1 MMSEKDKHDQQ
12 LAIQQRDAEI
22 VRLDEQVVRLEGA
35 LAKYREMEV
44 AQRDTPVD
52 QIARKLHDPEY
63 TQLIKDTY
71 AKGCT
76 DNEFRLAME
85 TARHLR
91 LDPVAKQIYFIKR
104 GNNVA
109 VQVSID
115 GMRLVA
121 ERTGKYAG
129 QLAPQWCGL
138 DGKWVDVWLGNG
150 PPAASRIGVLRHDFA
165 QPLYTVARYQ
175 SYVQTSANGS
185 PNTFWHRMPDV
196 MIAKVAESLA
206 LRRAFPSELSGCYSP
221 EEMGQATNGESTPAA
236 PATNRNGPGDE
247 YSGILLAMHGCQTM
261 EQLEKLTASL
271 QRLQL
276 LPEQRDLARL
286 TWQQARDRIKGKGN
300 GVPRET
306 QAPEPEPA
314 PEPEI
319 IDAPSQEYDFGPPP
333 WDEQGGQP

>member
-1 MMSEKDKHDQQ
+1 MSEKDKHDQQ

-22 VRLDEQVVRLEGA
+22 VRLDEQIVKLETQLATRHDSQFGA
-35 LAKYREMEV
+35 IEK
-44 AQRDTPVD
+44 
-52 QIARKLHDPEY
+52 KLHDPEY
-63 TQLIKDTY
+63 IQLIKDTY
-71 AKGCT
+71 ARGCT
-76 DNEFRLAME
+76 DNEFQLAME

-91 LDPVAKQIYFIKR
+91 LDPIAKQIYFIKR
-104 GNNVA
+104 GNSMA
-109 VQVSID
+109 VQISID

-138 DGKWVDVWLGNG
+138 DGNWVDVWLGNG

-165 QPLYTVARYQ
+165 QPLYAVARYQ

-236 PATNRNGPGDE
+236 PATKRNGED
-247 YSGILLAMHGCQTM
+247 YAGILIGIQNAPTM
-261 EQLEKLTASL
+261 DALEKLTGKL
-271 QRLQL
+271 RRLELSQS
-276 LPEQRDLARL
+276 ERDLALL
-286 TWQQARDRIKGKGN
+286 TWQQARDRIKGN

-319 IDAPSQEYDFGPPP
+319 IEAPSQEYDFGPPP